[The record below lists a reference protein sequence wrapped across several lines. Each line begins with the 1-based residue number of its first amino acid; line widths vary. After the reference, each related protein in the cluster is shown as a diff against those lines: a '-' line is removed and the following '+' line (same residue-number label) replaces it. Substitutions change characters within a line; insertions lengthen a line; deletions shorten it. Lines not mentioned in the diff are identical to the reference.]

1 MEFHNYKCNEF
12 LNMQYYLLLFILK
25 PIIKPQYFKHLLKY
39 LLFIRILSQD
49 KITKEDIEF
58 SKILIDEYIA
68 DFRSMYGKK
77 SMTFNLHSHL
87 HLPNQVEKKGPLHL
101 INCFPFEGHF
111 KVTKNYA
118 SGTRNVA
125 GQIAQELEFNQ
136 AVYFR
141 DDMINFNI
149 CRKEV
154 RNFIQKFSQMGK
166 YPKPDIP
173 VKSKMLKKFSTFE
186 NTLLTTQFMLSEND
200 TINYSYVWN
209 ISNISRLIYIKNKI
223 LPVIFNKKLILFFF

>member
-87 HLPNQVEKKGPLHL
+87 HLPNQVEKKVL
-101 INCFPFEGHF
+101 
-111 KVTKNYA
+111 
-118 SGTRNVA
+118 
-125 GQIAQELEFNQ
+125 
-136 AVYFR
+136 
-141 DDMINFNI
+141 
-149 CRKEV
+149 
-154 RNFIQKFSQMGK
+154 
-166 YPKPDIP
+166 
-173 VKSKMLKKFSTFE
+173 
-186 NTLLTTQFMLSEND
+186 
-200 TINYSYVWN
+200 
-209 ISNISRLIYIKNKI
+209 YI
-223 LPVIFNKKLILFFF
+223 

>member
-1 MEFHNYKCNEF
+1 M
-12 LNMQYYLLLFILK
+12 
-25 PIIKPQYFKHLLKY
+25 KPQYFKHLLKN

-87 HLPNQVEKKGPLHL
+87 HLPKQVEKKGPLHL

-111 KVTKNYA
+111 KVTKTYA

-136 AVYFR
+136 AIYFR
-141 DDMINFNI
+141 DDTSNFNL

-154 RNFIQKFSQMGK
+154 RNFIQKFSLMGK

-173 VKSKMLKKFSTFE
+173 VKG
-186 NTLLTTQFMLSEND
+186 
-200 TINYSYVWN
+200 
-209 ISNISRLIYIKNKI
+209 
-223 LPVIFNKKLILFFF
+223 